1 MRCRLFVIHVTSVS
15 LHRETDSAQ
24 RDRLCS
30 SKSRDPRCVRSEL
43 EARHTND
50 PAHVRVVVNLTCW
63 IYLRRFTDSCSAT
76 EDFNLT
82 EPQTD
87 RPYLNLM
94 WFLLLLMELI
104 KFTLSKSLYAAF
116 RFAIL
121 KLRLRLSCRVL
132 TERRQRAHFP
142 IISVSVEKWI

>member
-1 MRCRLFVIHVTSVS
+1 MRCRLFFIHVTSVS
-15 LHRETDSAQ
+15 LHRETD
-24 RDRLCS
+24 CS

-87 RPYLNLM
+87 RLYLNLM
-94 WFLLLLMELI
+94 GFLLLLMELI

-132 TERRQRAHFP
+132 TEHRQRAHFP